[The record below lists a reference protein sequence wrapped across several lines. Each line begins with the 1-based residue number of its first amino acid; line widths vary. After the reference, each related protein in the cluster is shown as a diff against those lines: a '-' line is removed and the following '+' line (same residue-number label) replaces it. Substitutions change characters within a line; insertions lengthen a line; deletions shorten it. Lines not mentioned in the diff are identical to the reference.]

1 MSNKKITMINLHN
14 KYCQISN
21 LRSKH
26 VSCDFSLNLCF
37 QIIIISEKIL
47 SKNLILILIA
57 HPSFCE

>member
-37 QIIIISEKIL
+37 QIIISEKIL

>member
-1 MSNKKITMINLHN
+1 MINLHN

-37 QIIIISEKIL
+37 QIIISEKIL